1 MTDETKQPTYP
12 ITATEYLAI
21 TTRLVNLARQ
31 QRPAPAA
38 PLRMREVVGDQPAGA
53 AGDKQPERGE

>member
-31 QRPAPAA
+31 QRPAPVA
-38 PLRMREVVGDQPAGA
+38 PVRMREVVGD
-53 AGDKQPERGE
+53 KQPERGQQ